1 MKILSYEQYLS
12 NPFLVRRKN
21 VNKDGLTSISV
32 RISISGDKSEFSSL
46 QFVKPEMWSQTGRA
60 KEAVTINDAL
70 DKIKIALDKHYK
82 SILEKDGYVNSR
94 QKSDVEANIPLLEI
108 PLNIIRKYRKLGSDK
123 LLPMHTNQKINEYL
137 KEIANLCGIKKKL
150 TTHCLRHTFG
160 TIMLTKGVSIESV
173 SKMLEH
179 TNITTTQ
186 IYAKIL
192 NEKNNVQLIRLHFT
206 LFYF

>member
-1 MKILSYEQYLS
+1 MNSTYRIL
-12 NPFLVRRKN
+12 FLVRRKN

-192 NEKNNVQLIRLHFT
+192 NEKNNIQLIRLHFT

>member
-1 MKILSYEQYLS
+1 
-12 NPFLVRRKN
+12 
-21 VNKDGLTSISV
+21 
-32 RISISGDKSEFSSL
+32 
-46 QFVKPEMWSQTGRA
+46 MWSQTGRA
-60 KEAVTINDAL
+60 IGRTKEAVAINDAL
-70 DKIKIALDKHYK
+70 DNIKIALDKHYK